1 MATLAT
7 TTTSEDVSIRPHNSN
22 LATTSTKAV
31 SNGNHRCSVN
41 KKPASPVNITADN
54 EVGAATAAVGLSIA
68 ETPKDSS
75 TVSSLRERPAIVKRS
90 SSDNGGHGEVSAA
103 EHNDIVTVTHNQTS
117 QDANNLLD
125 SLFDDIVNDDVIND
139 DVIDDVYGFTHH
151 SCTNKGTTYN
161 SLYIEVVHAQ
171 NRWSF

>member
-103 EHNDIVTVTHNQTS
+103 KHDIVTVTHNQTS